1 MTAAERADFDKKAGI
16 NKFAAP
22 GVGGGYTI
30 SSGGPDYPGKAT
42 WNFHWAGVVMVSG
55 SDRMTLE
62 NYATGDPDDKN
73 SDWDFQM
80 YGPAARSG
88 QTFYEQHQATEQHG
102 KEPTAMQVKPAGP

>member
-1 MTAAERADFDKKAGI
+1 
-16 NKFAAP
+16 
-22 GVGGGYTI
+22 
-30 SSGGPDYPGKAT
+30 
-42 WNFHWAGVVMVSG
+42 MVSG